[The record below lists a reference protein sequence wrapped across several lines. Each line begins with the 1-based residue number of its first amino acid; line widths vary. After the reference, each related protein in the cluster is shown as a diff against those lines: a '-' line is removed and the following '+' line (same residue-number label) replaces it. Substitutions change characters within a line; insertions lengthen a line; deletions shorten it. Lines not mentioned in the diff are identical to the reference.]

1 MKRIFACYIL
11 IMMISLVGCTPQ
23 ETEPALPD
31 SSEVPTES
39 SSSEVTQESSSSEV
53 SSEPPAVSED
63 DTSTTGTLKAEL
75 DVDLTQLESFKYEK
89 LSAQEV
95 EELLLT
101 GEDALAAAE
110 SLMAFHVSDVDSPN
124 TDPVVGGAKQYTLT
138 FSGGEVLVIYDNGM
152 LGINDQKDFYQR
164 EGKEEITIPENAQWV
179 KYAVDLF
186 TGEKT
191 PVS

>member
-63 DTSTTGTLKAEL
+63 DTSTTGTL
-75 DVDLTQLESFKYEK
+75 
-89 LSAQEV
+89 
-95 EELLLT
+95 
-101 GEDALAAAE
+101 
-110 SLMAFHVSDVDSPN
+110 
-124 TDPVVGGAKQYTLT
+124 
-138 FSGGEVLVIYDNGM
+138 
-152 LGINDQKDFYQR
+152 
-164 EGKEEITIPENAQWV
+164 
-179 KYAVDLF
+179 
-186 TGEKT
+186 
-191 PVS
+191 